1 MVINGRIFEELNITK
16 DGELIASIADGEHGI
31 VHKDGYKVQLVVDE
45 IGMTFAEALKAMKT
59 GAKVKLPTWG
69 GYWYWDSEKETI
81 MMQCR
86 DKDNGEKGDLLDI
99 RDTQMVEYTL
109 NNILSNEWL
118 IAE

>member
-1 MVINGRIFEELNITK
+1 
-16 DGELIASIADGEHGI
+16 
-31 VHKDGYKVQLVVDE
+31 
-45 IGMTFAEALKAMKT
+45 
-59 GAKVKLPTWG
+59 
-69 GYWYWDSEKETI
+69 
-81 MMQCR
+81 MQCR